1 MNTVLV
7 QEMER
12 FNRLV
17 TRIRS
22 SLQEIQKAIKG
33 LVLMSPELER
43 LATDLMNG
51 KMPALWAKVS
61 YPSLKPLGSYI
72 NDFVE
77 RYQFLQKWYDE
88 GKPPVFWISG
98 FFFTQA
104 FLTGAM
110 QNFAR
115 KYTIPIDKLGFD
127 FSVLPTEDEDEAPED
142 GVYCYGMFVDGAR
155 WDRKQ
160 GILEEMAPKVLW
172 DAMPIVWFVP
182 KEKDQIVPGKRYKC
196 PLYRT
201 SERKGTLA
209 TTGHSTNY
217 VLPLLL
223 NTREPPKHWIKR
235 GVALLLQLDN

>member
-12 FNRLV
+12 FNRLLG
-17 TRIRS
+17 RIRS
-22 SLQEIQKAIKG
+22 TLKEIQKAIKG
-33 LVLMSPELER
+33 LVLMSPELEL
-43 LATDLMNG
+43 LAAALMNG
-51 KMPALWAKVS
+51 KVPTLWAKVS

-72 NDFVE
+72 TDFLE
-77 RYQFLQKWYDE
+77 RLKFLQKWYDK
-88 GKPPVFWISG
+88 GKPKLFWISG

-110 QNFAR
+110 QNYAR

-127 FSVLPTEDEDEAPED
+127 FSVLQSDHASQAPSD
-142 GVYCYGMFVDGAR
+142 GVYCYGMYVDGAR
-155 WDRKQ
+155 WDRNA
-160 GILEEMAPKVLW
+160 GILVEMLPKVLW
-172 DAMPIVWFVP
+172 DPMPLVWFMP
-182 KEKDQIVPGKRYKC
+182 KKKDQIVDGNRYKS

-217 VLPLLL
+217 VLPILL
-223 NTREPPKHWIKR
+223 NTKEQPKHWIKR